1 MNSQETYAFNILKQR
16 VFDAFAATHSAPP
29 SFEKFGKD
37 DIVAFQESLFEKV
50 KTKVSEK
57 WFYTYFKNTPEK
69 LPRIDMLNLLCQ
81 YIGYQNWNEFNTV
94 KRKHRSKKKRMI
106 WLISILLLVVLGFI
120 FTPKNH
126 EFKLCFLDEDKNT
139 LISKPIHIEILLKGE
154 SPLYLQADEN
164 GCLQYSSPKDE
175 VTFVVQSNYYKTDTI
190 VRSSQN
196 RQSSIRLEV
205 DDYALMLEYYS
216 RGNIKDVNRRK
227 IQLGNLIDDEAI
239 IYQMYSDKNE
249 VEIYSKSEFI
259 NLLTIPT
266 SSLKNIVYL
275 KKEFNGEKI
284 VKLKFMVK

>member
-1 MNSQETYAFNILKQR
+1 MKQR
-16 VFDAFAATHSAPP
+16 VYDAFVATHSAPS

-37 DIVAFQESLFEKV
+37 DIVAFQENLFEKV

-57 WFYTYFKNTPEK
+57 WFYTYFKKTPEK

-81 YIGYQNWNEFNTV
+81 YIGYQNWNEFNSV
-94 KRKHRSKKKRMI
+94 KNMSRSKKKRVI
-106 WLISILLLVVLGFI
+106 WLIPLVIIVILGFI

-126 EFKLCFLDEDKNT
+126 EFELCFLDDDRNEV
-139 LISKPIHIEILLKGE
+139 ISKPINIEILLNGE
-154 SPLYLQADEN
+154 SPLHLQTDKN
-164 GCLQYSSPKDE
+164 GCLQYSSSE
-175 VTFVVQSNYYKTDTI
+175 EEITFVVKSNYYKTDTI
-190 VRSSQN
+190 IRSSQN
-196 RQSSIRLEV
+196 QQSFIRLEV
-205 DDYALMLEYYS
+205 DDYALMLDYYS

-227 IQLGNLIDDEAI
+227 IQLGNLIDDQAM
-239 IYQMYSDKNE
+239 IYQMYPNNDE

-275 KKEFNGEKI
+275 KKEFNREKI

>member
-1 MNSQETYAFNILKQR
+1 MNSQETYLFNTLKQR
-16 VFDAFAATHSAPP
+16 VFDAFVATHSAPS

-37 DIVAFQESLFEKV
+37 DIVAFQEDLFEKV

-81 YIGYQNWNEFNTV
+81 YIGYQNWNEFNSV
-94 KRKHRSKKKRMI
+94 KNKSRSKKKRMVWI
-106 WLISILLLVVLGFI
+106 IPLLLVIVLGFI
-120 FTPKNH
+120 FAPKNH
-126 EFKLCFLDEDKNT
+126 EFELCFFDDDRNEM
-139 LISKPIHIEILLKGE
+139 ISKPINIEILLNGE
-154 SPLYLQADEN
+154 SPLYLQTDEN
-164 GCLQYSSPKDE
+164 GCLRYSSSE
-175 VTFVVQSNYYKTDTI
+175 AEITFVLKSNYYKMDTI

-205 DDYALMLEYYS
+205 DDYALMLDYYS

-227 IQLGNLIDDEAI
+227 IQLGNLIDEEAV
-239 IYQMYSDKNE
+239 IYQMFPNKEE

-275 KKEFNGEKI
+275 KKEFKGKKI
-284 VKLKFMVK
+284 IKLKFMVK

>member
-1 MNSQETYAFNILKQR
+1 MKQR
-16 VFDAFAATHSAPP
+16 VYDAFVATHSAPS

-37 DIVAFQESLFEKV
+37 DIVAFQENLFEKV

-57 WFYTYFKNTPEK
+57 WFYTYFKKTPEK

-81 YIGYQNWNEFNTV
+81 YIGYQNWNEFNSV
-94 KRKHRSKKKRMI
+94 KNKSRSKKKRVI
-106 WLISILLLVVLGFI
+106 WLIPLVIIVILGFI

-126 EFKLCFLDEDKNT
+126 EFELCFLDDDRNEV
-139 LISKPIHIEILLKGE
+139 ISKPINIEILLNGE
-154 SPLYLQADEN
+154 SPLHLQTDKN
-164 GCLQYSSPKDE
+164 GCLQYSSSE
-175 VTFVVQSNYYKTDTI
+175 EEITFVVKSNYYKTDTI
-190 VRSSQN
+190 IRSSQN
-196 RQSSIRLEV
+196 QQSFIRLEV
-205 DDYALMLEYYS
+205 DDYALMLDYYS

-227 IQLGNLIDDEAI
+227 IQLGNLIDDQAM
-239 IYQMYSDKNE
+239 IYQMYPNNDE

-275 KKEFNGEKI
+275 KKEFNREKI